1 MNDSKFLKVL
11 YGVICLMLI
20 GFFGFGGYFLYHGVH
35 GAGLLAIGIGLIGLG
50 CTVFLGNGLIFA
62 KDVTKVTYSKAHPAG
77 KAVMSGEALIKN
89 IIYNLTCDVDC
100 EYAKHMNG
108 VDVGVADKGFVVNV
122 DKRTHI
128 YVVFS
133 RIKNVYREDLSYK
146 FVGDIEFN
154 MNLKVGVLTLTL
166 PNKMKAKVF
175 EKSLQQAGI
184 ALSDDVLDMATDTAL
199 SSVKSAVAS
208 NSDEPV
214 RRRLSERKKVE

>member
-1 MNDSKFLKVL
+1 MNDSKFLKIL
-11 YGVICLMLI
+11 YGVICLMLVA
-20 GFFGFGGYFLYHGVH
+20 FFGFGGYFLYHGVH

-62 KDVTKVTYSKAHPAG
+62 KDDVNTTYRKEYPAG
-77 KAVMSGEALIKN
+77 KAVMSGATLIKD
-89 IIYNLTCDVDC
+89 IVYNLTCDVDC
-100 EYAKHMNG
+100 EYAKHVKG

-122 DKRTHI
+122 DKRIHI
-128 YVVFS
+128 YIVFS

-146 FVGDIEFN
+146 FVGDVECN

-184 ALSDDVLDMATDTAL
+184 ELSDDVLDMPIDTSL
-199 SSVKSAVAS
+199 SVKSAGV
-208 NSDEPV
+208 SDV
-214 RRRLSERKKVE
+214 DTHARRRLSERNKVE

>member
-11 YGVICLMLI
+11 YSVICLMLV

-35 GAGLLAIGIGLIGLG
+35 GAGLLALGIGFIGLG

-62 KDVTKVTYSKAHPAG
+62 KDTVKTTHHKEYPAG
-77 KAVMSGEALIKN
+77 KAVMSGGALIKN

-100 EYAKHMNG
+100 EYAKHVKG
-108 VDVGVADKGFVVNV
+108 VDVGVAEKGFVVNI
-122 DKRTHI
+122 DKHTNI
-128 YVVFS
+128 YVIFS

-146 FVGDIEFN
+146 FVGDIERN

-184 ALSDDVLDMATDTAL
+184 TLSDDVLDMAIDTAL
-199 SSVKSAVAS
+199 SVKSAGVTDVDAHA
-208 NSDEPV
+208 